1 MHPIVDSTKW
11 PTAHTPGTYT
21 HRECLTFLIYL
32 LFLASQSCDTS
43 KHSRTQEAT
52 MLQCTN
58 SPLGH
63 GSSWKVVSFL
73 CMASSSGRCSLGTG
87 CRSFPVSIGPQI
99 YSCLGVP
106 THWQ

>member
-32 LFLASQSCDTS
+32 LFLAWQSCDTS
-43 KHSRTQEAT
+43 KPSRTQEAT

-58 SPLGH
+58 SLLG
-63 GSSWKVVSFL
+63 
-73 CMASSSGRCSLGTG
+73 MAA
-87 CRSFPVSIGPQI
+87 
-99 YSCLGVP
+99 
-106 THWQ
+106 HEK